1 MNQNNHT
8 ESPSHYDDLE
18 KKSVLELITDINNE
32 DASIAQTVKS
42 ALAQIEKLIS
52 AALKKNAG
60 WWTTFLHWCWHEWS
74 IGHFRCF

>member
-42 ALAQIEKLIS
+42 ALAQIERLIS
-52 AALKKNAG
+52 AALKKCRLVGDFFTLVLARVG
-60 WWTTFLHWCWHEWS
+60 D
-74 IGHFRCF
+74 